1 MKSNNTNIQD
11 RAYYR
16 YLFALQESGV
26 TNMYGAAPYPQDR
39 FGLDKYEARQIVST
53 WMEHYEQLAVDL
65 NIAGW
70 DLFSR

>member
-1 MKSNNTNIQD
+1 
-11 RAYYR
+11 
-16 YLFALQESGV
+16 
-26 TNMYGAAPYPQDR
+26 MYGAASYLQDQ

-53 WMEHYEQLAVDL
+53 WMEHYEKLAVDL

>member
-1 MKSNNTNIQD
+1 MKSNNVNIKV

-16 YLFALQESGV
+16 YLFALQQSGA
-26 TNMYGAAPYPQDR
+26 TNMYGAASYLQDQ

-53 WMEHYEQLAVDL
+53 WMEHYEELAVDL